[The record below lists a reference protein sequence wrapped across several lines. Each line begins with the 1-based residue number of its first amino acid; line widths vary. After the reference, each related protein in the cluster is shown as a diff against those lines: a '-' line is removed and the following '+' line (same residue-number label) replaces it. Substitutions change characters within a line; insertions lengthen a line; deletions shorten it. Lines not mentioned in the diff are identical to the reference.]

1 MKRLFKIASIISISV
16 LYCFLLSTYSGNVV
30 VRNVTSFPAEGAVFY
45 SSSTSNDLF
54 YHSEQSQSLTSI
66 YSQSSRT
73 TVKNSF
79 NQFTACP
86 LATGKLLFFKYL
98 PYVFYSRLNI
108 VWFKSTDIIFPFH
121 YFW

>member
-1 MKRLFKIASIISISV
+1 VKKLFKIAVIVGISI
-16 LYCFLLSTYSGNVV
+16 LYCFILGTYSGNVV
-30 VRNVTSFPAEGAVFY
+30 ARSVPSPSSEGAVFY
-45 SSSTSNDLF
+45 SSGVSNSLF
-54 YHSEQSQSLTSI
+54 YHTEQSQSLTGI

-79 NQFTACP
+79 NQFSACP
-86 LATGKLLFFKYL
+86 VATEKLLFIKYL

>member
-1 MKRLFKIASIISISV
+1 VKKLFKTAAIIGVSV
-16 LYCFLLSTYSGNVV
+16 LYCFLLGTYSGNVV
-30 VRNVTSFPAEGAVFY
+30 PRNVTSSPAEGAVFY
-45 SSSTSNDLF
+45 SSTVSNNLF
-54 YHSEQSQSLTSI
+54 YHTEQSQSLTSI

-79 NQFTACP
+79 NQFSACP
-86 LATGKLLFFKYL
+86 FATGRLLFFKYL
-98 PYVFYSRLNI
+98 PYVFYSRLNV